1 MIRRMLVLGV
11 SAISLCAANAAHA
24 DEATADAY
32 TSPFAITLGGGT
44 TGAEIG
50 AAYALN
56 RNLVLRVQASTLDFD
71 QTFHSSDADYKGSL
85 KFNTEGAFAEAHPF
99 GTGLFAAAGIMAGD
113 RKVTVVG
120 KPTGALN
127 QTYVINGV
135 PYTISQIVQVQ
146 GKVDFGGSAPYVGIG
161 WDNTFTH
168 SGHWGLRAALGVA
181 FGDTPKV
188 TLTASGPLANDP
200 TVLAN
205 LAAEQASLSKD
216 VKDLRYY
223 PVASVSLAYRF

>member
-1 MIRRMLVLGV
+1 MIRRMLVLGA
-11 SAISLCAANAAHA
+11 SAISLCAATAAHA
-24 DEATADAY
+24 DDAPADTYNA
-32 TSPFAITLGGGT
+32 PFAITLGGGT
-44 TGAEIG
+44 TGVDLG

-56 RNLVLRVQASTLDFD
+56 RNIVLRVQASTLDFD
-71 QTFHSSDADYKGSL
+71 QTFSSSSADYKGTL

-99 GTGLFAAAGIMAGD
+99 GGGLFAAAGVLGGN
-113 RKVTVVG
+113 RNVTVVG
-120 KPTGALN
+120 KPTGALS

-135 PYTISQIVQVQ
+135 PYTISQIIQVQ
-146 GKVDFGGSAPYVGIG
+146 GKVDFGGAAPYVGVG
-161 WDNTFTH
+161 WDNTFSH

-188 TLTASGPLANDP
+188 ALTASGPLANDP
-200 TVLAN
+200 TVQAN